1 LILTSEYPALGEVK
15 QLNGGFRPKALT
27 TLPKRLG
34 LSQAGF
40 AKQYMLNLR
49 TLQDWEQGLP

>member
-1 LILTSEYPALGEVK
+1 LILTSEYPSLREVK

-27 TLPKRLG
+27 ALRNLLG
-34 LSQAGF
+34 LNQAGF
-40 AKQYMLNLR
+40 AKQYILNLR

>member
-1 LILTSEYPALGEVK
+1 MILTSEYLALGEVK
-15 QLNGGFRPKALT
+15 QLNGGFRPKVLTALR
-27 TLPKRLG
+27 KRLG

-40 AKQYMLNLR
+40 AKQYMLNQR